1 MSMITDHAF
10 QPRAVAL
17 VAIFLSLF
25 AGTLGHATTLVVEA
39 ESLEATGGWQSVRE
53 THGVR
58 ELLWSGMKAQPAPA
72 VGAIELPKAGRWRLW
87 VRGRDF
93 PNDRPGIRNFT
104 VRLGATRSAKVF
116 GKHGQQG
123 IEGWEW
129 EDGGEFDLPA
139 GPTLIVIGETSTAA
153 ARCDALLL
161 TDSPNYQ
168 PKGLPHALGKATAK
182 MAPLKMAAVAQ
193 NKNGGAGVVV
203 AAVPAATPQRDGKA
217 LRETTASAGTA
228 DSTTVGARLLP
239 EPLQRVEPEA
249 VATLANDAVRW
260 TFHRAATTGGPAIA
274 LQAALRDGG
283 EWKPLRGDPG
293 AEGYRMLFRPKE
305 SDPKIIATRVHPA
318 WDISLSAEIEVSAGG
333 ASVKTRTGPPTA
345 PWAAGQ
351 CFALRPIAARQVDSQ
366 TVELGLPPLPVG
378 RLTATWRLGGSQSQA
393 QVTLDFAPSRPGH
406 FSLGYHSL
414 VAATPKDV
422 DFLLLPFMYHGKRF
436 PAQPVT
442 LLNSHTPTPLALVNR
457 AGASLALVAEP
468 AELPFEWAGPRNSR
482 YAFGLRNET
491 GQAQPLL
498 YSPVLGQ
505 PDSVVTGSEP
515 LRARFRVWLQA
526 GNGYAAYRRVAT
538 EVFGLSDYRRPV
550 YASVSDAAL
559 NLLDLIRDEKA
570 SGWDARAK
578 GPWNIESRNVVS
590 HSSPLT
596 YLSYYLLTGDE
607 DFYRRFALPAL
618 EFMISRPGA
627 HFAAEREIGDNYYH
641 HQTMRGPMSTYGA
654 AVFASAFAMTHG
666 RSPALG
672 GFCLDDKGQ
681 PRVTKGY
688 SHMQPFEDALALYR
702 LTGEKCWRDA
712 ATEAAD
718 KYVAENITRLPT
730 KDLGVMPFV
739 NMSFVPDWEGL
750 LHVYDATGERRFLDA
765 AATAARWLV
774 ATLWTQPTVP
784 AGETTIH
791 PGGNYVS
798 AAHVWWF
805 GDKRYRRG
813 FVEGAQQTTDEK
825 AKFDLPPARL
835 PEKRVPAW
843 QVSNVGLGLE
853 QPCTY
858 TRPERHANITMNC
871 WAPNLLRLAQLTG
884 DELFRTAARNATI
897 GRFGN
902 YPGYYID
909 GMTDQY
915 LRPDYPVAGPD
926 VTWLYFHHIPPF
938 AAYVLDYLFTDAETR
953 SKGTVSFPS
962 VRQCGYVWFDNRLRG
977 HAPGKV
983 YGQPAWPWLHRTAA
997 TVDTINV
1004 DRVLAHGGGK
1014 FHVVLLNQ
1022 IREEQTVRVK
1032 FDPQVFGRAVD
1043 GAKVSLR
1050 LDNKPAPP
1058 LRLKDGAVSLK
1069 LKPLG
1074 IAVLTLDGVKVDVPT
1089 HRAAPPAKLSLPG
1102 DNGLRRQPVAGA
1114 KLEAIGTEIC
1124 VPPFTWRD
1132 LYVYIA
1138 AGFDDC
1144 KSATLRYRVGS
1155 GAEQQV
1161 KVTRFP
1167 WEFSVR
1173 VDDMRLPI
1181 TWSVEV
1187 QTGNS
1192 DDHSRR

>member
-1 MSMITDHAF
+1 MFRGGRFRIAGDMSMMTDRMFHF
-10 QPRAVAL
+10 RAAAL
-17 VAIFLSLF
+17 LAVLLPLF
-25 AGTLGHATTLVVEA
+25 PAAPGRATTLLVEA
-39 ESLEATGGWQSVRE
+39 ENLETTGGWQSMRE

-58 ELLWSGMKAQPAPA
+58 EFLWSGMKDRPAPA
-72 VGAIELPKAGRWRLW
+72 AGAIELPKAGHWRLW
-87 VRGRDF
+87 VRSRDF

-104 VRLGATRSAKVF
+104 VRLGATRSAGVF
-116 GKHGQQG
+116 GKHGRQG
-123 IEGWEW
+123 VEGWEW
-129 EDGGEFDLPA
+129 EDGDEFDLPA
-139 GPTLIVIGETSTAA
+139 GPTLIVIGDASTAS
-153 ARCDALLL
+153 ARCDALVL
-161 TDSPNYQ
+161 TDSPGYQ
-168 PKGLPHALGKATAK
+168 PKGLPHSLGK
-182 MAPLKMAAVAQ
+182 
-193 NKNGGAGVVV
+193 
-203 AAVPAATPQRDGKA
+203 PAAKIVPLTLK
-217 LRETTASAGTA
+217 LASG
-228 DSTTVGARLLP
+228 SQQLLP
-239 EPLQRVEPEA
+239 PPLQQIEPEPA
-249 VATLANDAVRW
+249 ATLANNTLRW

-283 EWKPLRGDPG
+283 QWKPLRGEPN
-293 AEGYRMLFRPKE
+293 AEGYRVLFRPKE

-318 WDISLSAEIEVSAGG
+318 WDVSLSTEIEVSAGS

-345 PWAAGQ
+345 PWAAGR
-351 CFALRPIAARQVDSQ
+351 CFALRPATIRQVDGR
-366 TVELGLPPLPVG
+366 TVELGFPPLPVG
-378 RLTATWRLGGSQSQA
+378 QLKATWRLDGGESQA
-393 QVTLDFAPSRPGH
+393 QVTLDFTPGGPGQ
-406 FSLGYHSL
+406 FSLGYHGL
-414 VAATPKDV
+414 VAAAPEDV

-468 AELPFEWAGPRNSR
+468 GELPFEWASPRNSR
-482 YAFGLRNET
+482 YALGLRNES
-491 GQAQPLL
+491 GQAQPIL
-498 YSPVLGQ
+498 YSPVLGL
-505 PDSVVTGSEP
+505 PGSVAAGDSPV
-515 LRARFRVWLQA
+515 RARFRVWLQT
-526 GNGYAAYRRVAT
+526 GDGYAAYRRVAT
-538 EVFGLSDYRRPV
+538 EVFGLDDYRRPV
-550 YASVSDAAL
+550 HASLSDAAL

-618 EFMISRPGA
+618 EFMISRSGA
-627 HFAAEREIGDNYYH
+627 HFAAQREIGDNYYR
-641 HQTMRGPMSTYGA
+641 HQALRGPMSTYGA
-654 AVFASAFAMTHG
+654 AVFASAFTMTHG

-688 SHMQPFEDALALYR
+688 SHVQPFEDALALHR
-702 LTGEKCWRDA
+702 LTGEARWRDA
-712 ATEAAD
+712 AVEAAD
-718 KYVAENITRLPT
+718 KYIAENITHPPT

-765 AATAARWLV
+765 AATAAHGLLT
-774 ATLWTQPTVP
+774 TLWTQPRVP
-784 AGETTIH
+784 AGETTLH
-791 PGGNYVS
+791 PGGNYKS
-798 AAHVWWF
+798 AQHVWWY

-813 FVEGAQQTTDEK
+813 FVEGAQQTSDEK

-835 PEKRVPAW
+835 PEQRVPAW

-858 TRPERHANITMNC
+858 TRPDNDANITMNC

-884 DELFRTAARNATI
+884 DGLFRTAARNATI

-909 GMTDQY
+909 GMTDRY
-915 LRPDYPVAGPD
+915 LRPDYPAAGPD

-953 SKGTVSFPS
+953 SEGAVSFPA
-962 VRQCGYVWFDNRLRG
+962 VRQCGYVWFDSRLRG
-977 HAPGKV
+977 HAPGQV
-983 YGQPAWPWLHRTAA
+983 YGQPAWPWLHRTAV

-1014 FHVVLLNQ
+1014 FHAVLLNQ
-1022 IREEQTVRVK
+1022 VPEEQTVRVK
-1032 FDPQVFGRAVD
+1032 FDPQALGRTLN
-1043 GAKVSLR
+1043 GAKISVR

-1058 LRLKDGAVSLK
+1058 LRLEDGAVTLK
-1069 LKPLG
+1069 LRPLG
-1074 IAVLTLDGVKVDVPT
+1074 IAALTLDDVKIGVPT
-1089 HRAAPPAKLSLPG
+1089 HRAAPPETLPLPTG
-1102 DNGLRRQPVAGA
+1102 NGLCHHPVAGT

-1132 LYVYIA
+1132 LYVYVA
-1138 AGFDDC
+1138 AGLDDC
-1144 KSATLRYRVGS
+1144 KSATLHYRVGD

-1161 KVTRFP
+1161 TAARFP

-1173 VDDMRLPI
+1173 VDDMRSPI
-1181 TWSVEV
+1181 MWRMEA
-1187 QTGNS
+1187 QTGS
-1192 DDHSRR
+1192 PDDRDRR